1 MMYRLVALI
10 ALFCAVVG
18 NQAAAQA
25 PSAQTPSDAAKA
37 MVGAWEISNADRDKH
52 CNLNFKTDPV
62 KGGFKIEFD
71 KNCLDIFPA
80 SRDVE
85 SWAIVNDFLR
95 LHDARGRI
103 VFEFT
108 EVESGMFE
116 AERVGE
122 GLYFLQ
128 NLAAAAPAA
137 QTAEQ
142 MTGEWDV
149 MRGGKPI
156 CAVNLTPTGATNLE
170 GFTLRILQ
178 PCDPL
183 VTRFNPSAWRM
194 DRGELVF
201 AAANGQTWRFEE
213 SDPAT
218 WRRLPEGADP
228 VTLVRK

>member
-1 MMYRLVALI
+1 MRRLFVFTALLCI
-10 ALFCAVVG
+10 VG
-18 NQAAAQA
+18 ADHAAAQ
-25 PSAQTPSDAAKA
+25 SDAAKA

-62 KGGFKIEFD
+62 KGGFKIEFE
-71 KNCLDIFPA
+71 KPCLEIFPA
-80 SRDVE
+80 LRELE

-95 LHDARGRI
+95 LLDARGRI

-116 AERVGE
+116 AERIGE

-128 NLAAAAPAA
+128 SLAAASPAV
-137 QTAEQ
+137 QTPEQ
-142 MTGEWDV
+142 MTGEWNII
-149 MRGGKPI
+149 RGGKPI
-156 CAVNLTPTGATNLE
+156 CAVNLTPTGAAGLE

-183 VTRFNPSAWRM
+183 VMRFNPSAWRM

-201 AAANGQTWRFEE
+201 ASANGQIWRFEE
-213 SDPAT
+213 SDPVT

-228 VTLVRK
+228 VTLVRR